1 MNIAELK
8 YTIKKLSAEYL
19 AEFIAIRRHFHQHP
33 ELSMEEMETAAYIAH
48 KLDEY
53 HIPYQ
58 KGIAQTGIIATIE
71 GKNPSLKTIALRADM
86 DALPI
91 TEINKTEYVSA
102 KPGVMH
108 GIV

>member
-58 KGIAQTGIIATIE
+58 KGIAQTGIIAPSKAKILPS
-71 GKNPSLKTIALRADM
+71 KPLLSVPIWMPSLSPK
-86 DALPI
+86 
-91 TEINKTEYVSA
+91 
-102 KPGVMH
+102 
-108 GIV
+108 